1 MTTATFRALSA
12 LLLVPALLTAQRP
25 TLSTAVKQ
33 YVAVDTPVVALTH
46 VRVIDGTG
54 AAAKE
59 DQTLVI
65 RDGNIVTLGAARST
79 KVPDGAQVMDL
90 TGKSVIPGL
99 VMMHEHLYYPTGPG
113 VYGAD
118 YVSFS
123 RLYLAGGV
131 TSMRTGGNVG
141 GYADLNLAAAIKA
154 GNQVGPW
161 IDATAPYVNGP
172 SPFTQM
178 YALKD
183 SADARRFVAFW
194 ADAGATSFKA
204 YMNITRAELAAA
216 VDEAHKRGLKI
227 TGHLCSV
234 TYREAAELGIDD
246 LEHGF
251 FVATDFVKD
260 KQPDVCPGQTAGMT
274 ALGAVDSK
282 SPEFTSLVQYLI
294 AHHVAVTSTQTVF
307 ETFTPGQPVT
317 PGDDVLD
324 PLLKTQYD
332 QLYTRVQQNTASPF
346 AKLLTLDRA
355 MELAFFRAGGLL
367 LAGTD
372 PTGGGGVIP
381 GYSDQRQAELLVDTG
396 LTPLEAIKVCTF
408 NGATYLARADRIGS
422 IAVGKQADLVV
433 IDGNPATTISDIR
446 HVMLVFKQGVGYD
459 PAKLIE
465 SVKGKVGLF

>member
-1 MTTATFRALSA
+1 MSTTTLRALGA
-12 LLLVPALLTAQRP
+12 LLLVPALLTGQRP
-25 TLSTAVKQ
+25 TLSAAVKQ

-54 AAAKE
+54 AAPRE
-59 DQTLVI
+59 DQTLII
-65 RDGNIVTLGAARST
+65 RDGNIVALGAARST
-79 KVPDGAQVMDL
+79 RVPEGAQVMDL

-183 SADARRFVAFW
+183 SADARAFVAFW

-216 VDEAHKRGLKI
+216 VAEAHRRGLRI

-234 TYREAAELGIDD
+234 TYREAADLGIDD

-260 KQPDVCPGQTAGMT
+260 KQPDVCPGQNAMT
-274 ALGAVDSK
+274 ALGAVDPK

-307 ETFTPGQPVT
+307 ETVTPGQPVP
-317 PGDDVLD
+317 PGLDVLD
-324 PLLKTQYD
+324 PVLKTQFD
-332 QLYTRVQQNTASPF
+332 QQYARVQQNTTSPF
-346 AKLLTLDRA
+346 GKLLALDRA
-355 MELAFFRAGGLL
+355 MEVAFFHAGGLL

-372 PTGGGGVIP
+372 PTGAGGVIP
-381 GYSDQRQAELLVDTG
+381 GYSDQREAELLVESG
-396 LTPLEAIKVCTF
+396 LTPLEAIKVCTL
-408 NGATYLARADRIGS
+408 NGATYLGRADRIGS

-433 IDGNPATTISDIR
+433 VEGNPAATIADIA
-446 HVMLVFKQGVGYD
+446 HVTLVFKQGVGYD
-459 PAKLIE
+459 PAKLID
-465 SVKGKVGLF
+465 SVRGRVGLF

>member
-1 MTTATFRALSA
+1 MFTIPVRAVSA
-12 LLLVPALLTAQRP
+12 LLLVPSLLRAQRP

-33 YVAVDTPVVALTH
+33 YVSVDTPAVALTH

-54 AAAKE
+54 AAAKD
-59 DQTLVI
+59 DQTLI
-65 RDGNIVTLGAARST
+65 ITGGNIVALGAARSI

-154 GNQVGPW
+154 GTQAGPW

-234 TYREAAELGIDD
+234 TYREAADIGIDD

-251 FVATDFVKD
+251 FVATDFVND
-260 KQPDVCPGQTAGMT
+260 KQPDVCPAQTGMP
-274 ALGAVDSK
+274 ALVGFDVA

-307 ETFTPGQPVT
+307 ESITPGTPAT
-317 PGDDVLD
+317 PGTDVLD

-346 AKLLTLDRA
+346 AKLFPLDQA
-355 MELAFFRAGGLL
+355 MEVAFFRAGGLL

-381 GYSDQRQAELLVDTG
+381 GYSDQRQVELLVASG
-396 LTPLEAIKVCTF
+396 LTPLEAIKVCTL
-408 NGATYLARADRIGS
+408 NGATYLARADRVGS

-433 IDGNPATTISDIR
+433 IDGNPAATISDIR
-446 HVMLVFKQGVGYD
+446 HVTLVFKQGVGYN

>member
-1 MTTATFRALSA
+1 MPTTTLRALGA
-12 LLLVPALLTAQRP
+12 LLLVPALGAAQRP
-25 TLSTAVKQ
+25 TLTAAVKP

-54 AAAKE
+54 ATPKE
-59 DQTLVI
+59 DQTLII
-65 RDGNIVTLGAARST
+65 RDGNIALLGAARST
-79 KVPDGAQVMDL
+79 RVPDGAQVMDL

-183 SADARRFVAFW
+183 SADARRFVGFW
-194 ADAGATSFKA
+194 AEAGATSFKA

-216 VDEAHKRGLKI
+216 VAEAHRRGLKI

-234 TYREAAELGIDD
+234 TYREAADLGIDD

-260 KQPDVCPGQTAGMT
+260 KQLDLCPGQNAGMT
-274 ALGAVDSK
+274 ALGAVDPK

-307 ETFTPGQPVT
+307 ETFTPGRPVP
-317 PGDDVLD
+317 PGIDLLD
-324 PLLKTQYD
+324 PVLKTQYD
-332 QLYTRVQQNTASPF
+332 QLYARVQQSATSPF
-346 AKLLTLDRA
+346 GKLLALDQA

-367 LAGTD
+367 VAGTD

-381 GYSDQRQAELLVDTG
+381 GYSDQHEAELLVESG
-396 LTPLEAIKVCTF
+396 LTPLEAIKVCTL
-408 NGATYLARADRIGS
+408 NGATYLGRADRIGS

-433 IDGNPATTISDIR
+433 IDGNPTASIADIA
-446 HVMLVFKQGVGYD
+446 HVTLVFKQGVGYD
-459 PAKLIE
+459 PVKLIE
-465 SVKGKVGLF
+465 SVRGKVGLF

>member
-1 MTTATFRALSA
+1 M
-12 LLLVPALLTAQRP
+12 LLTAQRP
-25 TLSTAVKQ
+25 TLAAGVKQ

-54 AAAKE
+54 AAPKE
-59 DQTLVI
+59 DQTLII
-65 RDGNIVTLGAARST
+65 RDGNILALGPARAT

-131 TSMRTGGNVG
+131 TSMRTAGNVG

-204 YMNITRAELAAA
+204 YMNITHAELAAA

-251 FVATDFVKD
+251 FVSTDFVKD
-260 KQPDVCPGQTAGMT
+260 KQPDVCPGQMGGPGMT
-274 ALGAVDSK
+274 ALGALDAK

-294 AHHVAVTSTQTVF
+294 AHHVAVTSTLTVF
-307 ETFTPGQPVT
+307 ETVTPGQPAP
-317 PGDDVLD
+317 PGTDVLD
-324 PLLKTQYD
+324 PLLTTQYGEFN
-332 QLYTRVQQNTASPF
+332 TRVQQNRASPF
-346 AKLLTLDRA
+346 AKLFPLDQA

-381 GYSDQRQAELLVDTG
+381 GYSDQRQAELLVASG
-396 LTPLEAIKVCTF
+396 LTPLEAIKVCTL
-408 NGATYLARADRIGS
+408 NGATYLGRADRIGS

-433 IDGNPATTISDIR
+433 IDGNPASTIGDIR
-446 HVMLVFKQGVGYD
+446 HVTLVFKQGVGYD
-459 PAKLIE
+459 PGKLIE
-465 SVKGKVGLF
+465 SVRGKVGLF

>member
-1 MTTATFRALSA
+1 MFTTTLRALGA
-12 LLLVPALLTAQRP
+12 LLVVPTLVMAQRP
-25 TLSTAVKQ
+25 TLSAAVKQ

-54 AAAKE
+54 AAPKE
-59 DQTLVI
+59 DQTLII
-65 RDGNIVTLGAARST
+65 RDGNIVALGAARST
-79 KVPDGAQVMDL
+79 RVPDGAQVMDL

-113 VYGAD
+113 VYGAE

-216 VDEAHKRGLKI
+216 VDEAHRRGLKI

-234 TYREAAELGIDD
+234 TYREAADLGIDD

-260 KQPDVCPGQTAGMT
+260 KQPDVCPGLTGAPGVT
-274 ALGAVDSK
+274 ALGAVDPK
-282 SPEFTSLVQYLI
+282 SSEFTSLVQYLI

-307 ETFTPGQPVT
+307 ETLAPGRPVP
-317 PGDDVLD
+317 PGLDVLD
-324 PLLKTQYD
+324 PVLKTQYD
-332 QLYTRVQQNTASPF
+332 QQYARVQQNTASPF
-346 AKLLTLDRA
+346 GKLLPLDQA

-367 LAGTD
+367 LAGAD
-372 PTGGGGVIP
+372 PTGAGGGVP
-381 GYSDQRQAELLVDTG
+381 RYSHQREAELLVESG
-396 LTPLEAIKVCTF
+396 LTPLEAIKGCTLKR
-408 NGATYLARADRIGS
+408 ATY
-422 IAVGKQADLVV
+422 
-433 IDGNPATTISDIR
+433 
-446 HVMLVFKQGVGYD
+446 
-459 PAKLIE
+459 
-465 SVKGKVGLF
+465 

>member
-1 MTTATFRALSA
+1 MTTTTFCVPA
-12 LLLVPALLTAQRP
+12 LLLIPTLLTAQRP
-25 TLSTAVKQ
+25 TLSATVKQ

-54 AAAKE
+54 AAPKE
-59 DQTLVI
+59 DQTLII
-65 RDGNIVTLGAARST
+65 RDGNIVALGAARST
-79 KVPDGAQVMDL
+79 RVPEGAQVMDL

-99 VMMHEHLYYPTGPG
+99 VMMHEHFYYPTGPG

-183 SADARRFVAFW
+183 SADARAFVAFW
-194 ADAGATSFKA
+194 AEAGATSFKA

-216 VDEAHKRGLKI
+216 VAEAHRRGLRI

-260 KQPDVCPGQTAGMT
+260 KQPDLCPGQNVGMT
-274 ALGAVDSK
+274 ALGTVDPK
-282 SPEFTSLVQYLI
+282 SAAFTSLVQFLV
-294 AHHVAVTSTQTVF
+294 AHHVAVTSTLTVF
-307 ETFTPGQPVT
+307 ETFTPGQPKT
-317 PGDDVLD
+317 AGTDLLD
-324 PLLKTQYD
+324 PIQKTQYD
-332 QLYTRVQQNTASPF
+332 QLY
-346 AKLLTLDRA
+346 
-355 MELAFFRAGGLL
+355 
-367 LAGTD
+367 
-372 PTGGGGVIP
+372 
-381 GYSDQRQAELLVDTG
+381 
-396 LTPLEAIKVCTF
+396 
-408 NGATYLARADRIGS
+408 
-422 IAVGKQADLVV
+422 
-433 IDGNPATTISDIR
+433 
-446 HVMLVFKQGVGYD
+446 
-459 PAKLIE
+459 
-465 SVKGKVGLF
+465 

>member
-1 MTTATFRALSA
+1 MMRVLAL
-12 LLLVPALLTAQRP
+12 LLLVPAMLTAQRP
-25 TLSTAVKQ
+25 TLAAAVKQ
-33 YVAVDTPVVALTH
+33 YVAVDTPIVALTH

-54 AAAKE
+54 AAPKE

-65 RDGNIVTLGAARST
+65 TGGNIVAVGPARST

-131 TSMRTGGNVG
+131 TSMRTAGNVG
-141 GYADLNLAAAIKA
+141 GYADLTLAAAIKA

-234 TYREAAELGIDD
+234 TYREAADLGIDD

-260 KQPDVCPGQTAGMT
+260 KQPDVCPGQGTAGMM
-274 ALGAVDSK
+274 ALSAVDPK

-307 ETFTPGQPVT
+307 ETFMPGRPMP
-317 PGDDVLD
+317 PGTEVLD
-324 PLLKTQYD
+324 PVLKTQYD
-332 QLYTRVQQNTASPF
+332 QQYARVQQSATSPF
-346 AKLLTLDRA
+346 GKLLALDQA

-372 PTGGGGVIP
+372 PTGAGGVIP
-381 GYSDQRQAELLVDTG
+381 GYSDQRQAELLVESG
-396 LTPLEAIKVCTF
+396 LTPLEAIKVCTL
-408 NGATYLARADRIGS
+408 NGATYLGRADRIGS

-433 IDGNPATTISDIR
+433 IDGNPAATISDIR
-446 HVMLVFKQGVGYD
+446 HVTLVFRQGVGYD

-465 SVKGKVGLF
+465 SVRGKVGLF

>member
-1 MTTATFRALSA
+1 MTTITLRALGA
-12 LLLVPALLTAQRP
+12 LLCAPALANAQRP
-25 TLSTAVKQ
+25 TLPPSVKQ

-54 AAAKE
+54 ATAKE
-59 DQTLVI
+59 DQTLII
-65 RDGNIVTLGAARST
+65 RDGNIVALGPARST
-79 KVPDGAQVMDL
+79 RVPEGSQVMDL

-154 GNQVGPW
+154 GTQVGPW

-251 FVATDFVKD
+251 LAATDFVKE
-260 KQPDVCPGQTAGMT
+260 KQPDACPSQNALT
-274 ALGAVDSK
+274 ALGAVDPK
-282 SPEFTSLVQYLI
+282 SPEFTSLVQFLI

-307 ETFTPGQPVT
+307 ETVT
-317 PGDDVLD
+317 PGRPMPPGTDVLD
-324 PLLKTQYD
+324 PVLKTQYD
-332 QLYTRVQQNTASPF
+332 QQYARVQQNTTSPF
-346 AKLLTLDRA
+346 GKLLPLDQA

-372 PTGGGGVIP
+372 PTAAGGVIP
-381 GYSDQRQAELLVDTG
+381 GYSDQRQVELLAESG
-396 LTPLEAIKVCTF
+396 LTPLEAIKVCTL
-408 NGATYLARADRIGS
+408 NGATYLGRADRIGS

-433 IDGNPATTISDIR
+433 IDGNPAAIISDIR
-446 HVMLVFKQGVGYD
+446 HVTMVFRQGVGYD

-465 SVKGKVGLF
+465 SVRGKVGLF

>member
-1 MTTATFRALSA
+1 
-12 LLLVPALLTAQRP
+12 
-25 TLSTAVKQ
+25 
-33 YVAVDTPVVALTH
+33 
-46 VRVIDGTG
+46 
-54 AAAKE
+54 
-59 DQTLVI
+59 
-65 RDGNIVTLGAARST
+65 
-79 KVPDGAQVMDL
+79 
-90 TGKSVIPGL
+90 
-99 VMMHEHLYYPTGPG
+99 
-113 VYGAD
+113 
-118 YVSFS
+118 
-123 RLYLAGGV
+123 
-131 TSMRTGGNVG
+131 
-141 GYADLNLAAAIKA
+141 
-154 GNQVGPW
+154 
-161 IDATAPYVNGP
+161 
-172 SPFTQM
+172 M

-234 TYREAAELGIDD
+234 TYREAADLGIDD

-260 KQPDVCPGQTAGMT
+260 KQPDLCPGQNAGMT
-274 ALGAVDSK
+274 ALGTVDPK
-282 SPEFTSLVQYLI
+282 SAEFTSLVQYLV

-307 ETFTPGQPVT
+307 VTFTPGQPAT
-317 PGDDVLD
+317 PGTDVLD

-332 QLYTRVQQNTASPF
+332 QLYTRVQGNATSPF
-346 AKLLTLDRA
+346 AKLLTLDRQ

-381 GYSDQRQAELLVDTG
+381 GYSDQRQAELLVETG
-396 LTPLEAIKVCTF
+396 LTPLEAIKVCTL
-408 NGATYLARADRIGS
+408 NGATYLGRADRIGS

-433 IDGNPATTISDIR
+433 IDGNPAATIADIR
-446 HVMLVFKQGVGYD
+446 HVTLVFRQGVGYD

-465 SVKGKVGLF
+465 SVRGKVGLF

>member
-1 MTTATFRALSA
+1 MPTPTDSLRAIGA
-12 LLLVPALLTAQRP
+12 LLCLPALLTAQRP
-25 TLSTAVKQ
+25 TLSAAVKQ
-33 YVAVDTPVVALTH
+33 YVAVDTTVVALTH

-54 AAAKE
+54 AAPKE
-59 DQTLVI
+59 DQILII
-65 RDGNIVTLGAARST
+65 RDGTIFALGPARST

-131 TSMRTGGNVG
+131 TTMRTAGNVG
-141 GYADLNLAAAIKA
+141 GYADLNLPAATK
-154 GNQVGPW
+154 GRTQVVPW

-194 ADAGATSFKA
+194 ANAGATSCKA

-234 TYREAAELGIDD
+234 TYREAADLGIDD

-251 FVATDFVKD
+251 FVATDFVRD
-260 KQPDVCPGQTAGMT
+260 KQPD
-274 ALGAVDSK
+274 L
-282 SPEFTSLVQYLI
+282 
-294 AHHVAVTSTQTVF
+294 
-307 ETFTPGQPVT
+307 
-317 PGDDVLD
+317 
-324 PLLKTQYD
+324 
-332 QLYTRVQQNTASPF
+332 
-346 AKLLTLDRA
+346 
-355 MELAFFRAGGLL
+355 
-367 LAGTD
+367 
-372 PTGGGGVIP
+372 
-381 GYSDQRQAELLVDTG
+381 
-396 LTPLEAIKVCTF
+396 
-408 NGATYLARADRIGS
+408 
-422 IAVGKQADLVV
+422 
-433 IDGNPATTISDIR
+433 
-446 HVMLVFKQGVGYD
+446 
-459 PAKLIE
+459 
-465 SVKGKVGLF
+465 

>member
-1 MTTATFRALSA
+1 MSTTTLRALGA
-12 LLLVPALLTAQRP
+12 LLLVPGLATAQRP
-25 TLSTAVKQ
+25 TLAAAVKP

-54 AAAKE
+54 AAPKE
-59 DQTLVI
+59 DQTLII
-65 RDGNIVTLGAARST
+65 RDGNIIALGASRATR
-79 KVPDGAQVMDL
+79 VPEVAQALDV

-141 GYADLNLAAAIKA
+141 GYADLNLAVAIKA
-154 GNQVGPW
+154 GNLVGPW

-216 VDEAHKRGLKI
+216 VDEAHRRGLKI

-251 FVATDFVKD
+251 IVATDFVKE
-260 KQPDVCPGQTAGMT
+260 KQPDLCPGQNVGMT
-274 ALGAVDSK
+274 ALASVDAK
-282 SPEFTSLVQYLI
+282 SPEFTSLVQFLI

-307 ETFTPGQPVT
+307 ETFTPGQPVP
-317 PGDDVLD
+317 PGLDVLD
-324 PLLKTQYD
+324 PVLKTQFEQQYA
-332 QLYTRVQQNTASPF
+332 RVQQNTTSPF
-346 AKLLTLDRA
+346 AKLLGQYRP

-381 GYSDQRQAELLVDTG
+381 GYSDQRQAELLVESG
-396 LTPLEAIKVCTF
+396 LTPLEAIKVCTL
-408 NGATYLARADRIGS
+408 NGATYLGRSDRIGS
-422 IAVGKQADLVV
+422 IAMGKQADLVV
-433 IDGNPATTISDIR
+433 IDGNPAATISDIR
-446 HVMLVFKQGVGYD
+446 HVTLVFKQGVGYD

>member
-1 MTTATFRALSA
+1 MSTTTLRALGA
-12 LLLVPALLTAQRP
+12 LLLVPTFIAAQRP
-25 TLSTAVKQ
+25 TLSAAVKP

-54 AAAKE
+54 AAAEE
-59 DQTLVI
+59 DQTLII
-65 RDGNIVTLGAARST
+65 RDGNIVALGAARSIT
-79 KVPDGAQVMDL
+79 VPQGAYVMDL

-99 VMMHEHLYYPTGPG
+99 VVLQEHLYYPIGPG

-131 TSMRTGGNVG
+131 TAMRTGGNVG

-172 SPFTQM
+172 SQFTQM
-178 YALKD
+178 YGLKD

-194 ADAGATSFKA
+194 ADAGATSLKA

-234 TYREAAELGIDD
+234 TYREAADLGIHD

-260 KQPDVCPGQTAGMT
+260 KQPDLCPGQNAGIT
-274 ALGAVDSK
+274 ALGPVDPK
-282 SPEFTSLVQYLI
+282 SPAFTSLVQYLI

-307 ETFTPGQPVT
+307 ETFTPGQPVP
-317 PGDDVLD
+317 PGLDVLD
-324 PLLKTQYD
+324 PVLKTQYE
-332 QLYTRVQQNTASPF
+332 QQYARVQQNTTSQF
-346 AKLLTLDRA
+346 GKLLALDRA
-355 MELAFFRAGGLL
+355 MEVAFFRAGGLL

-372 PTGGGGVIP
+372 PTGAGGVIP
-381 GYSDQRQAELLVDTG
+381 RDPHQRGARLLWSSG
-396 LTPLEAIKVCTF
+396 PTPLGAVKGWTPK
-408 NGATYLARADRIGS
+408 GATYLGRADANGP

-433 IDGNPATTISDIR
+433 IDGNPAATISDIR
-446 HVMLVFKQGVGYD
+446 
-459 PAKLIE
+459 
-465 SVKGKVGLF
+465 

>member
-1 MTTATFRALSA
+1 MFTMLRALGA
-12 LLLVPALLTAQRP
+12 LLLVPALATAQRP
-25 TLSTAVKQ
+25 TLSAAVKP

-54 AAAKE
+54 AAPKE
-59 DQTLVI
+59 DQTLII
-65 RDGNIVTLGAARST
+65 RDGNIVALGAARST
-79 KVPDGAQVMDL
+79 RVPDGAQVMDL

-234 TYREAAELGIDD
+234 TFREAADLGIDD
-246 LEHGF
+246 LEHAF

-260 KQPDVCPGQTAGMT
+260 KQPDVCPQN
-274 ALGAVDSK
+274 ALTSLSGFDPK

-307 ETFTPGQPVT
+307 ETVTPGQPVP
-317 PGDDVLD
+317 PGTDVLD

-332 QLYTRVQQNTASPF
+332 QFNARVQQNTASPF
-346 AKLLTLDRA
+346 AKLFALDQA
-355 MELAFFRAGGLL
+355 MEVAFFRAGGLL

-381 GYSDQRQAELLVDTG
+381 GYSDQRQAELLVASG
-396 LTPLEAIKVCTF
+396 LTPLEAIKVCTL
-408 NGATYLARADRIGS
+408 NGATYLGRADRIGS
-422 IAVGKQADLVV
+422 IGVGKQADLVV
-433 IDGNPATTISDIR
+433 IDGNPAANIADIA
-446 HVMLVFKQGVGYD
+446 HVTLVFKQGVGYD